1 METESNGPPIGC
13 IGPVLGGGIPHF
25 PTIFADNGC
34 MELSEFTDAVARM
47 TYEDIHAVKAA
58 IVAHSQ
64 SAGDEVDAWR
74 ATITIDRALRLSGA
88 RRAAAHAAYSASQT
102 VIAAAERARV
112 LVPDPEITAVARSA
126 AELARAIVGGALAAP
141 ELQPLMEIWSQYLR
155 RARLVSA

>member
-1 METESNGPPIGC
+1 
-13 IGPVLGGGIPHF
+13 
-25 PTIFADNGC
+25 

-102 VIAAAERARV
+102 VIAAAERPRV

-126 AELARAIVGGALAAP
+126 AELARAIVGGAARRRSCSRLWRSGRNTCVALVLSAP
-141 ELQPLMEIWSQYLR
+141 DLPAHR
-155 RARLVSA
+155 